1 MHRPSPGG
9 KPYTSHV
16 GVWRPFFRIVCRDK
30 QNIELVRHRIRGAYT
45 VNDTYTFLR
54 CLITTLEG
62 RTSIGHHFLYC
73 GHVQTDHL
81 AVRQSQAPMQIIQHE
96 RISQGPRQH
105 YGAYQS
111 DETKLSRKQPTDAY
125 KD

>member
-16 GVWRPFFRIVCRDK
+16 GVWRPFFRIVCRHK
-30 QNIELVRHRIRGAYT
+30 QNIELVRHRSRDDYT
-45 VNDTYTFLR
+45 VKDICAFLR
-54 CLITTLEG
+54 CLTTTLEG
-62 RTSIGHHFLYC
+62 HTSIGHHFLYC

-81 AVRQSQAPMQIIQHE
+81 AVRQSQASMQIIQQK
-96 RISQGPRQH
+96 RISQGPGQKN
-105 YGAYQS
+105 GPYQS
-111 DETKLSRKQPTDAY
+111 DETKLSREPPTDAY